1 MTPQSLDSLKWIHS
15 SSSPILLLPRALAKD
30 WQGQDDVRY
39 DLARHGTEPAF
50 PICVGRGAGLVLED
64 GFHTTWWPLPELT
77 GARGRQTGGLLIRWL
92 WAKDHESVLEAVR
105 NIPISAYEEESF
117 TLETLDG
124 TLMLFEARH
133 SALEVETAIPIFL
146 VGGSYV
152 VMSANVQ
159 PDEDT
164 CLLVHRLQ
172 LIH

>member
-1 MTPQSLDSLKWIHS
+1 MTPQGLDSLQWVHS

-30 WQGQDDVRY
+30 WHGQEDVRY
-39 DLARHGTEPAF
+39 NLARHGTEPAF

-92 WAKDHESVLEAVR
+92 WAADSESVLKAAR
-105 NIPISAYEEESF
+105 SIPESLYEEESF
-117 TLETLDG
+117 TIETLDG
-124 TLMLFEARH
+124 TMMLFEARQR
-133 SALEVETAIPIFL
+133 ALGVENAIPIFL

-152 VMSANVQ
+152 VRSANVQ
-159 PDEDT
+159 PDPDT